1 MDQTTGKRLAFLGLL
16 SKPKKFNL
24 QKLTEIEFPRII
36 ICHGDG
42 HGYDRRKFGQFGFED
57 SSNLLYGKSANVSS
71 YGWVSSN
78 FTTKAMFEQLY
89 SMPFVETIIRP
100 DSFIKLNGS
109 ISKNLTWIE
118 IPMMY
123 PEGRCLK
130 LNFTKT
136 IYTITTIIF
145 KFHDV
150 KDFNGSLKI
159 SITGRNTFKMC
170 RYIDSKLVF

>member
-1 MDQTTGKRLAFLGLL
+1 MFT
-16 SKPKKFNL
+16 L

-36 ICHGDG
+36 ICQGNG
-42 HGYDRRKFGQFGFED
+42 HGYDRRKISQFGYEE

-78 FTTKAMFEQLY
+78 VTTKAMFEQLY
-89 SMPFVETIIRP
+89 SKPFIETFIRP

-109 ISKNLTWIE
+109 ISENLTWIE

-136 IYTITTIIF
+136 IYTETTIIL
-145 KFHDV
+145 KFHDI
-150 KDFNGSLKI
+150 KDFNGSLDI
-159 SITGRNTFKMC
+159 SITGMVEIHSNYEHRLKFL
-170 RYIDSKLVF
+170 RV